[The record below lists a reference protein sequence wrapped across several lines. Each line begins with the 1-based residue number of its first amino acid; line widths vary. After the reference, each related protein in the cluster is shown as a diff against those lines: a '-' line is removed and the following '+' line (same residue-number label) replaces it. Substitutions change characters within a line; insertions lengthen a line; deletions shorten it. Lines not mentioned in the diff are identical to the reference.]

1 MSQTIELGKIINTH
15 GVRGE
20 LKLEPWCE
28 AADVFSLLKEVTVGQ
43 HVCAVE
49 RFRMHKNHVL
59 LVLAGI
65 DTIEKAEALRGSVVT
80 APREAIDLPE
90 DGYFYSDLF
99 GFAVFDSRTQR
110 VIGTLRDVSEL
121 PQGEIYVIESERGE
135 ILVPAVEAFE
145 EGVDWEG
152 RRLLLR
158 TIEGMLPDEN

>member
-28 AADVFSLLKEVTVGQ
+28 AEEVFPLLETVTVGQ
-43 HVCAVE
+43 KVYTVE
-49 RFRMHKNHVL
+49 QFRMHKKFAL
-59 LVLAGI
+59 LVLAGV
-65 DTIEKAEALRGSVVT
+65 DTVEQADALRGSVVT
-80 APREAIDLPE
+80 APREQIDLPE

-99 GFAVFDSRTQR
+99 GFAVFDCRTSRE
-110 VIGTLRDVSEL
+110 IGVLRDVTEL
-121 PQGEIYVIESERGE
+121 PQGELYVIESAQGE
-135 ILVPAVEAFE
+135 ILVPAVKAFE